1 MPPTGITTLR
11 TCSISENVNL
21 KEAEQLVSAEIL
33 STFSYLRAWTCCSD
47 CNPGRPQGGT
57 LDPLILIVTQGPS
70 TDEETGRTTDHPP
83 PSPSFS
89 PWSEFTNSKA
99 NGSRVPKF
107 NLINTLC
114 GDLQQPNVLLVDRRS
129 LSSAY
134 GTVLEVFF

>member
-21 KEAEQLVSAEIL
+21 EEAEQLVSAEIL
-33 STFSYLRAWTCCSD
+33 SRFSYQRAWTCCPD
-47 CNPGRPQGGT
+47 CNPSPPQGGT
-57 LDPLILIVTQGPS
+57 LDPLTLIATQGPS
-70 TDEETGRTTDHPP
+70 VGGPLITP
-83 PSPSFS
+83 PSLSFLL